1 MDKQKVLLIE
11 DEQSLAEILKEL
23 LEKEGFEVALCFNG
37 SFAYARYLA
46 CLPDII
52 IMDVMLPGENG
63 FSITRKIRSEN
74 RLIPILFLTARTM
87 TDDIE
92 EGFESGA
99 NDYLKKPFDT
109 RELVIRLKVLL
120 NQNRLLETPEVTSQR
135 SIVEIG
141 HYQFDILKSELHYK
155 EKLRQL
161 TAREAEILKILYHH
175 RFRSLSRK
183 ELLMQAWGNDD
194 FFSSRSLD
202 VFISKLR
209 RYLTHDPRIRIINQ
223 KGVGYRLIC

>member
-1 MDKQKVLLIE
+1 MEKQKVLLIE
-11 DEQSLAEILKEL
+11 DEQSLAGILKEL
-23 LEKEGFEVALCFNG
+23 LEKEGFEVTLCYNG
-37 SFAYARYLA
+37 SLAYASYLA

-52 IMDVMLPGENG
+52 VIDVMLPGENG

-120 NQNRLLETPEVTSQR
+120 NQNRLLETPEITSQR
-135 SIVEIG
+135 SIVDIG
-141 HYQFDILKSELHYK
+141 YFQFDILKGVLLHN
-155 EKLRQL
+155 EKSRQL

-209 RYLTHDPRIRIINQ
+209 SYLTYDPRIRIINQ
-223 KGVGYRLIC
+223 KGVGYKLIC

>member
-1 MDKQKVLLIE
+1 MEKQKVLLIE
-11 DEQSLAEILKEL
+11 DEQSLAGILKEL
-23 LEKEGFEVALCFNG
+23 LEKEGFDVTLCYNG
-37 SFAYARYLA
+37 SLAYVSYLA

-52 IMDVMLPGENG
+52 IIDVMLPGENG

-87 TDDIE
+87 VDDVE

-120 NQNRLLETPEVTSQR
+120 SQNRLLETPEVTLQR

-141 HYQFDILKSELHYK
+141 RYQFDILKSELFYN

-209 RYLTHDPRIRIINQ
+209 RYLTLDPRIRIINQ
-223 KGVGYRLIC
+223 KGVGYKLIC

>member
-11 DEQSLAEILKEL
+11 DEQGLAGILKEL
-23 LEKEGFEVALCFNG
+23 LEKEGFDVTLCFNG
-37 SFAYARYLA
+37 SLAYASYLA

-52 IMDVMLPGENG
+52 IIDAMLPGENG

-141 HYQFDILKSELHYK
+141 HYQFDILKSELLYN

-183 ELLMQAWGNDD
+183 ELLIQAWGNDD

-209 RYLTHDPRIRIINQ
+209 RYLAYDPRIRIINQ
-223 KGVGYRLIC
+223 KGVGYKLIC